1 MQEYLSWIWLG
12 VIVFFG
18 LVEAFTVQLVSI
30 WFCAGGVAALLVSFA
45 TPSAAVQLVVFVL
58 VSALALLLSR
68 PLARRMRPRR
78 PATNADMVLGQEGVV
93 LRAIAPGEVGRVK
106 VDGQDWAARCT
117 VALEVGAR
125 CKVEQINGVT
135 LTVTPCGVTEMEETV
150 CR

>member
-1 MQEYLSWIWLG
+1 MQEYLPWFWLAL
-12 VIVFFG
+12 IVVFG
-18 LVEAFTVQLVSI
+18 LIEGFTVQLVSI
-30 WFCAGGVAALLVSFA
+30 WFCAGSIAALLTSFF
-45 TPSAAVQLVVFVL
+45 TPSFGVQFLVFAL
-58 VSALALLLSR
+58 VSILALVFSR
-68 PLARRMRPRR
+68 PLFARRMKPRR
-78 PATNADMVLGQEGVV
+78 AATNADMVLGQEGVV

-150 CR
+150 